1 MTEISKLIINKRLS
15 LGLNRREFSELLEL
29 NSNGINRVGQ
39 WENSYSKPPVKIQEK
54 IFNLK
59 INPPFIFKKTKNTI
73 KFIDL
78 FAGIGGMR
86 LAMQS
91 LGCKCVFSS
100 EIDHFAQKTYAKN
113 FGEIPAGDIKNISVD
128 KIPPHEILLAGFP
141 CQSFSTAGNNLGF
154 QDSRGTLFFEIEKI
168 LKNSHP
174 YSFILE
180 NVKNLKN
187 HDNGRT
193 FQIILDKLK
202 DADYHV
208 GYTVLNAI
216 DFGCPQNRERIF
228 IVGLS
233 KRMFGD
239 INFQDVFE
247 WPKPTVKKKYLRD
260 ILETNLTVDSNL
272 TLSEKMY
279 EGHLKRRE
287 FNIKNGKHYGFKI
300 FDSKNDFTGTL
311 SARYFKD
318 GKEILISQSEI
329 NKLPRKISPREAAR
343 LQGFPDNFIVDAVSI
358 SQIHKQFG
366 NSVAVPV
373 IQAVGKSLLNS
384 LKFLKNK
391 KK

>member
-15 LGLNRREFSELLEL
+15 LGLNRREFSDLLNL

-39 WENSYSKPPVKIQEK
+39 WENSYSKPSLEMQQT
-54 IFNLK
+54 IFNIK
-59 INPPFIFKKTKNTI
+59 VNPPFIFKKSKNTI

-86 LAMQS
+86 LALQN
-91 LGCKCVFSS
+91 LGCECVFSS

-113 FGEIPAGDIKNISVD
+113 FGEVPAGDIKNIPINE
-128 KIPPHEILLAGFP
+128 IPSHEILLAGFP
-141 CQSFSTAGNNLGF
+141 CQSFSTAGKNLGF

-168 LKNSHP
+168 LKKSHP
-174 YSFILE
+174 HSFILE

-193 FQIILDKLK
+193 FQVILDKLK
-202 DADYHV
+202 AADYHV
-208 GYTVLNAI
+208 EYAVLNAI

-233 KRMFGD
+233 RRMFGD
-239 INFQDVFE
+239 IKFLDVFK
-247 WPKPTVKKKYLRD
+247 WPKPIIKKKYLRD
-260 ILETNLTVDSNL
+260 ILESNLTVDGNL
-272 TLSEKMY
+272 TLSKKMY
-279 EGHLKRRE
+279 EGHLKRKE
-287 FNIKNGKHYGFKI
+287 LNFKNGKSFGFKV
-300 FDSKNDFTGTL
+300 FDLNNDFTGTL

-318 GKEILISQSEI
+318 GKEILISQIDI
-329 NKLPRKISPREAAR
+329 NKLPRKLSPREAAR

-358 SQIHKQFG
+358 SQMHKQFG

-373 IQAVGKSLLNS
+373 VQAVGKSLLNC
-384 LKFLKNK
+384 LKYLKNNK
-391 KK
+391 K